1 MPPTSC
7 PACGATLT
15 PGKRFCH
22 RCGRE
27 VTAGPPANR
36 SAWIVSLTITGLALV
51 AIVWLLARSGQ
62 PWAGSATLP
71 APAGGFAGPA
81 PDISTMNPRQAF
93 DRLFDRAMVAV
104 ERGDSAGVVR
114 FTEHALSAYAQLDSV
129 DADGRYHAG
138 MLNAQVGR
146 FEPALA
152 LADTILQRHPNH
164 LFAYLIQGAVAQ
176 ARRDTGALARARKD
190 FLAAWAR
197 DPGTGR
203 TEYAD
208 HRQELDRFHTAAA
221 PPR

>member
-1 MPPTSC
+1 MSPSHC
-7 PACGATLT
+7 PACGTPLT
-15 PGKRFCH
+15 TGERFCH

-36 SAWIVSLTITGLALV
+36 TAWIVSLSVTGLALV
-51 AIVWLLARSGQ
+51 AIVWLLARSEQ
-62 PWAGSATLP
+62 PWAGSATLATP
-71 APAGGFAGPA
+71 GGLAGPA
-81 PDISTMNPRQAF
+81 PDISTMTPRQAF
-93 DRLFDRAMVAV
+93 DRLFNRAMVAA
-104 ERGDSAGVVR
+104 EQGDSANVVR
-114 FTEHALSAYAQLDSV
+114 FTEHALSAYTQLDSV

-152 LADTILQRHPNH
+152 LADTILQQHPSH
-164 LFAYLIQGAVAQ
+164 LFAYLIRGAVAE
-176 ARRDTGALARARKD
+176 ARRDTDALARARKD

-203 TEYAD
+203 PEYAD
-208 HRQELDRFHTAAA
+208 HKQELDRFHTAAA